1 MFPIIVNIHWSDG
14 TTEPVRLTGPIETP
28 AESSLKYCER
38 YDPERTMHSY
48 WDHGTWA
55 QRITGY
61 KRAQEADRLLR
72 KRGYVP
78 PWEEADRNVI
88 ARTRDSGVE
97 EERNVDAV
105 RMSSSIGV

>member
-1 MFPIIVNIHWSDG
+1 MFPITVNIHWSDG

-28 AESSLKYCER
+28 AASSLKYCER
-38 YDPERTMHSY
+38 YDIMRPMHSH
-48 WDHGTWA
+48 WDRGTWA
-55 QRITGY
+55 RRIAAY
-61 KRAQEADRLLR
+61 KCAQEADRLLR
-72 KRGYVP
+72 QRGYVP

-105 RMSSSIGV
+105 RMSSSTGV